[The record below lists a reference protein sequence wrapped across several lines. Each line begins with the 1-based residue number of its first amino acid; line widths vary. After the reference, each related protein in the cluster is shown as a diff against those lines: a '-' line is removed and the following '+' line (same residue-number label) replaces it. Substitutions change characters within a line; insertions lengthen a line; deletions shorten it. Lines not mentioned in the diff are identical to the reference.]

1 MKPVNSGKQNLRKQ
15 MAKVFVPHIVEY
27 DAKYLV
33 VEAEPRY
40 WEDATVDG
48 KDDELGTKIPCREG
62 EAWCPVIDVDTGQIV
77 NWTQG
82 ITASVHYKVCD
93 AGVYELQTSDKPR
106 KLIVRKDGYVP
117 RCLSPGDNG
126 YGDYI
131 IMNIDENGII
141 ENWKFDDRYF
151 EETDG

>member
-1 MKPVNSGKQNLRKQ
+1 MVKIRK
-15 MAKVFVPHIVEY
+15 KVFQEF

-33 VEAEPRY
+33 VEAGVRY
-40 WEDATVDG
+40 WEDATVNGEEDT
-48 KDDELGTKIPCREG
+48 LGTKIPCREG
-62 EAWCPVIDVDTGQIV
+62 DAWCPVIDVDEGLII

-82 ITASVHYKVCD
+82 TTANVYYKVCD
-93 AGVYELQTSDKPR
+93 AGVYELQTGDDTR

-117 RCLSPGDNG
+117 SCLAPSDEG

-141 ENWKFDDRYF
+141 EKWSFDSKYF
-151 EETDG
+151 EDEN